1 MLHIISTRRAF
12 HTTMQKARKLLA
24 VIQNHTRIQRK
35 IVLLLLPEWSRLLC
49 THSLLGFSPSSLPA
63 GSRTDQGRHDSSQ
76 HSSLFLSTGNARRHS
91 ACLSSVRVN
100 HTTKQGLQ
108 SMHTLLITFQMGV
121 WEVNIWMTVQTD
133 TVLSVTLLRASPSL
147 SHAGKCRFTITFCHD
162 AAMPAPCRGW
172 YLCNIGSL

>member
-24 VIQNHTRIQRK
+24 VIQNHTRIQRI

-76 HSSLFLSTGNARRHS
+76 HSSLFFIYGKCSQALCLFVQRSSQSHHQTGLTINAHTADYISDGCLGGKHLNDSTNRHS
-91 ACLSSVRVN
+91 TVCDTAACLA
-100 HTTKQGLQ
+100 K
-108 SMHTLLITFQMGV
+108 
-121 WEVNIWMTVQTD
+121 
-133 TVLSVTLLRASPSL
+133 SVTR
-147 SHAGKCRFTITFCHD
+147 RQ
-162 AAMPAPCRGW
+162 M
-172 YLCNIGSL
+172 